1 MTHQTTEQ
9 QGCDLKGGR
18 LARQAAMLCQSV
30 DFRLWLDRRARAKYK
45 MQIDDGT
52 HTVEDARDFIL
63 QACAVESRA
72 ELDHNSGAAAM
83 FAKILQ
89 AYSRYRYRQ
98 KSVAGG

>member
-1 MTHQTTEQ
+1 
-9 QGCDLKGGR
+9 
-18 LARQAAMLCQSV
+18 
-30 DFRLWLDRRARAKYK
+30 
-45 MQIDDGT
+45 
-52 HTVEDARDFIL
+52 VEDARVFIL